1 MTAYH
6 HHYIIAGCVLVLIGF
21 AVFSIF
27 NLQTGADIRSMMGG
41 DMPSVKAGA
50 MMTEYFGA
58 QDADVV
64 VVKGDVL
71 EPANLKAFLKL
82 EDTIAGDSRN
92 QPGKKGY
99 FTREGNISIAD
110 IVKDTNGG
118 TIPDSTDAV
127 KAIVAQLGT
136 QMDVGSLVSK
146 DGKYALVM
154 IRSGTPETQAETENK
169 VKIIRGASSK
179 MESETELDAKATGIS
194 VLIADLMGNIV
205 PTQLETSALA
215 LLLCLIILIIVFK
228 SFKYGLVTLIVV
240 ICGMSAEMIFL
251 YVMRWP
257 LDIMTVTVASLVIGA
272 GIDFGIHVT
281 HRFREQRHERGLP
294 LDESVKTTILHV
306 GRALVAGGLTT
317 AGVFGIL
324 GISSMVP
331 LRHFGWTTAVGLL
344 AALLG
349 ALFVLP
355 SLLVILS
362 KRSDGKVLEAAAD
375 KEGSPSEAGA

>member
-1 MTAYH
+1 M
-6 HHYIIAGCVLVLIGF
+6 
-21 AVFSIF
+21 
-27 NLQTGADIRSMMGG
+27 
-41 DMPSVKAGA
+41 
-50 MMTEYFGA
+50 
-58 QDADVV
+58 
-64 VVKGDVL
+64 
-71 EPANLKAFLKL
+71 
-82 EDTIAGDSRN
+82 
-92 QPGKKGY
+92 
-99 FTREGNISIAD
+99 
-110 IVKDTNGG
+110 
-118 TIPDSTDAV
+118 
-127 KAIVAQLGT
+127 
-136 QMDVGSLVSK
+136 
-146 DGKYALVM
+146 
-154 IRSGTPETQAETENK
+154 
-169 VKIIRGASSK
+169 
-179 MESETELDAKATGIS
+179 
-194 VLIADLMGNIV
+194 LIADLMGNIV